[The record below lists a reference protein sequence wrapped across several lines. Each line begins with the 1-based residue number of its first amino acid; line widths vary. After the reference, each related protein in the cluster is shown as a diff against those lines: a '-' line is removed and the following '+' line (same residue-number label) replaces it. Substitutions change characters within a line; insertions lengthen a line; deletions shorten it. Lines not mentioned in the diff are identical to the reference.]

1 MEKGLP
7 TKMIELV
14 YVDMNIINIMK
25 DADVIYIYIHF

>member
-14 YVDMNIINIMK
+14 YIDMNIINIMK
-25 DADVIYIYIHF
+25 GADVI